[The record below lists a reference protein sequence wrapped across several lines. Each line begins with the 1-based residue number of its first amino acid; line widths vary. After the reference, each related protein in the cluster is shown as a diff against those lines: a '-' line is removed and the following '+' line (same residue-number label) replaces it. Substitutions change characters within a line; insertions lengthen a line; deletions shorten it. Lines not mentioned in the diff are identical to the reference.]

1 MLRNMFTT
9 VWCRFGSW
17 SLVIK
22 TKKISDIEQK
32 CLVKILSS
40 GEILKRKFGHFFAAD
55 AWLRL
60 WSFSWLRF
68 WSFVWSRFWILSL
81 VEMLMLGRD
90 YDDEIFLGT
99 CDRTKRCFF
108 GIKQNSTLG
117 SVVPLAMFLSFHYC
131 RKKKKHWGMRKIRGI
146 DSIKKAEGRKQSV
159 DRKDNHSTISNFD
172 NPDLLTTVDQI
183 LSRLHNCQ
191 EARAT

>member
-1 MLRNMFTT
+1 M
-9 VWCRFGSW
+9 V
-17 SLVIK
+17 
-22 TKKISDIEQK
+22 
-32 CLVKILSS
+32 
-40 GEILKRKFGHFFAAD
+40 EILK
-55 AWLRL
+55 
-60 WSFSWLRF
+60 
-68 WSFVWSRFWILSL
+68 
-81 VEMLMLGRD
+81 LMLGRVC
-90 YDDEIFLGT
+90 DDEICEGT
-99 CDRTKRCFF
+99 CDRTKRSFF

-117 SVVPLAMFLSFHYC
+117 FVVPLAMFLCYHYC

-172 NPDLLTTVDQI
+172 NPGLLTTVDRI